1 MWQSAIADVP
11 FLLLVPFLAAF
22 VAPAVVRGLGDKGAW
37 LLAVAPLGLFL
48 QFLGFL
54 SQIGDGARLTAGV
67 DWVPSFAVSFSVAID
82 GLSLLFALLVSGIGT
97 LIVIYAGGYLKGHP
111 DLGRFL
117 AYLLAFLG
125 AMLGLVLAD
134 DLITLFVFWELTSI
148 TSFLLIGFD
157 HNREA
162 ARRAAFQALVITGG
176 GGLALLAGLLLLRLV
191 TGATSVTELLALGDV
206 VRGHAAYLPILL
218 LVLGGAFT
226 KSAQMPFHVW
236 LPNAMEAPTPVSA
249 FLHSATM
256 VKAGV
261 YLLMR
266 LHPVLG
272 ETAAWMTLLPL
283 FGGITLIGGA
293 VLAVRQ
299 SDLKLMLAYTTVA
312 SLGILV
318 MLTGGSGE
326 GVILGA
332 SAYLMA
338 HAIFKAGLFMVVGI
352 IDHEAGTRHV
362 EEVGGLGRAM
372 PITFVAA
379 LGGGLAMAGLPP
391 AFGFVAKEVLY
402 EGALGVAGIGGL
414 VALVA
419 LVGNGLM
426 AAIAGAVV
434 LKPFLGA
441 PVKTPKHAHEGPP
454 ALWLGPLVLAV
465 VGLVAGVL
473 TGLTGSAIIG
483 PVASA
488 VLGRVVDP
496 HLHLIPAHVSAP
508 LILSLLTY
516 VIGAGVFLVLGPV
529 RRGLAAGLSA
539 IGWGPDRGFDQIVS
553 GLVALSRAVIAR
565 VQGGRLEGYVTLS
578 FVVLAVALLVPPVV
592 AGGSPAFQPIAL
604 PSFYILGVMLLAV
617 LGLGAVLVARTRL
630 VAIVALGIQGF
641 AVALFYLLFGAPD
654 LSFTQFMVETLSV
667 IILALVMTR
676 LDLAP
681 ADLRR
686 RSDWLMDLALALAVG
701 GGFALVLAQV
711 AAVPFDSRL
720 SDFYAEFSRQIAHGR
735 NVVNVII
742 VDFRGLDTLGE
753 ISVVLVTG
761 AAILALIRAR
771 TRPKPAGGEAE
782 TPEAQA

>member
-11 FLLLVPFLAAF
+11 LLLLVPFLAAL
-22 VAPAVVRGLGDKGAW
+22 VAPALVRGLGDKAAW
-37 LLAVAPLGLFL
+37 LLAVAPLGLFI

-54 SQIGDGARLTAGV
+54 PQIGDGARLTAGIP
-67 DWVPSFAVSFSVAID
+67 WAPSFAVNFSVAID
-82 GLSLLFALLVSGIGT
+82 GLSLLFALLVSGVGT
-97 LIVIYAGGYLKGHP
+97 LIVIYAGGYLKGHR

-117 AYLLAFLG
+117 MFLLAFLG
-125 AMLGLVLAD
+125 AMLGLVVAD
-134 DLITLFVFWELTSI
+134 DLLTLFVFWELTSI

-157 HNREA
+157 HQREA

-176 GGLALLAGLLLLRLV
+176 GGLALLAGFLLLRLI
-191 TGATSVTELLALGDV
+191 TGATSMTELLATGDA
-206 VRGHAAYLPILL
+206 VRQSAAYVPILL

-266 LHPVLG
+266 LHPVMGDTML
-272 ETAAWMTLLPL
+272 WMTLLPL
-283 FGGITLIGGA
+283 FGGVTLVVGA
-293 VLAVRQ
+293 LLAVRQ

-312 SLGILV
+312 SLGLLV

-326 GVILGA
+326 GAILGA

-338 HAIFKAGLFMVVGI
+338 HAVFKAGLFMVVGI
-352 IDHEAGTRHV
+352 IDHEAGTRQIDRL
-362 EEVGGLGRAM
+362 GGLGRLM

-379 LGGGLAMAGLPP
+379 LAGAFAMAGVPP
-391 AFGFVAKEVLY
+391 AFGFVAKELLY
-402 EGALGVAGIGGL
+402 EGALGVAGIGL
-414 VALVA
+414 AMTLAAL
-419 LVGNGLM
+419 LGNGLM
-426 AAIAGAVV
+426 AAAAAAVA
-434 LKPFLGA
+434 LKPFLGK
-441 PVKTPKHAHEGPP
+441 PVATPKHAHEGPV
-454 ALWLGPLVLAV
+454 ALWLGPLLLGG
-465 VGLVAGVL
+465 VGLAIGVL
-473 TGLTGSAIIG
+473 TGLTGSAIVG

-496 HLHLIPAHVSAP
+496 HLHLLPGHVSTP
-508 LILSLLTY
+508 LILSLATY
-516 VIGAGVFLVLGPV
+516 GLGAVIFLALAPI
-529 RRGLAAGLSA
+529 RRTLASGLAAV
-539 IGWGPDRGFDQIVS
+539 GWGPDRGFDQVVS
-553 GLVALSRAVIAR
+553 GLVALSRAITRR
-565 VQGGRLEGYVTLS
+565 VQNGRMESYITLS
-578 FVVLAVALLVPPVV
+578 FVVLAVTLLAPPLF
-592 AGGSPAFQPIAL
+592 AGGQPAFQPIVL
-604 PSFYILGVMLLAV
+604 PSFYILAVMLLAV
-617 LGLGAVLVARTRL
+617 LGLGAVLAARTRL

-681 ADLRR
+681 VDPRP
-686 RSDWLMDLALALAVG
+686 RSDWVKDGVLSLLVG
-701 GGFALVLAQV
+701 GGFALVLARV

-761 AAILALIRAR
+761 AAILALIRSR
-771 TRPKPAGGEAE
+771 IVRPKPAGADA
-782 TPEAQA
+782 PEARA